1 MVSAH
6 IDRGA
11 GRVDGWF
18 VDVTPIRYVLG
29 TDSKMSALPPPTSA
43 PAGWYP
49 DPYTGGQRYFDGRT
63 WVGDPLPAAP
73 VLETRSE
80 HPRLPMVAALG
91 ALVVLTASLVFGK
104 FVVDELVDREWP
116 LLVYIVV
123 AMLVSYGPSVV
134 WAFVVRR
141 RWGDGTWS
149 SIGWSFRWSDL
160 GWGPLTWLTAVVS
173 EAIIAAVVLTLDVP
187 FTSNVDLDG
196 SGSRDR
202 TYVIAIL
209 VAAVIAAPIVEE
221 IIFRGIVMR
230 GFLSRMPAVMAI
242 VLQGLLFGAAHF
254 DPIRG
259 VGNTGL
265 VAVLAGVGIV
275 LGGASY
281 LFRRIGP
288 AVIAHAILNGVALAI
303 ALSGWFD
310 DVESPFEM
318 LLRLF

>member
-1 MVSAH
+1 
-6 IDRGA
+6 
-11 GRVDGWF
+11 
-18 VDVTPIRYVLG
+18 
-29 TDSKMSALPPPTSA
+29 MSTLPPPTSA

-49 DPYTGGQRYFDGRT
+49 DPYTGGQRYFDGRA
-63 WVGDPLPAAP
+63 WVGDPIPPAP
-73 VLETRSE
+73 VLEVRAE
-80 HPRLPMVAALG
+80 HTDLPMVAAIG
-91 ALVVLTASLVFGK
+91 ALVVLTASLVLGK
-104 FVVDELVDREWP
+104 FVIDELVDQDWP

-123 AMLVSYGPSVV
+123 ATLVSYGPSIA
-134 WAFVVRR
+134 WAFAVRR

-149 SIGWSFRWSDL
+149 SLGWRFRWSDL
-160 GWGPLTWLTAVVS
+160 GWGPLTWVTAVVA
-173 EAIIAAVVLTLDVP
+173 EAVVAAVVLALDVP

-202 TYVIAIL
+202 TYIIALL

-221 IIFRGIVMR
+221 VIFRGIVMR
-230 GFLSRMPAVMAI
+230 GFLSRMPVVMAI

-288 AVIAHAILNGVALAI
+288 AVIAHAILNGVALAL
-303 ALSGWFD
+303 ALSGILD
-310 DVESPFEM
+310 DVDSPFEM
-318 LLRLF
+318 VLMLPTLL

>member
-1 MVSAH
+1 
-6 IDRGA
+6 
-11 GRVDGWF
+11 
-18 VDVTPIRYVLG
+18 
-29 TDSKMSALPPPTSA
+29 MSTLPPPTSA

-49 DPYTGGQRYFDGRT
+49 DPYTGGQRYFDGRQ
-63 WVGDPLPAAP
+63 WVGEPLPP
-73 VLETRSE
+73 TPTLETSAGHRD
-80 HPRLPMVAALG
+80 LPMTAAVG
-91 ALVVLTASLVFGK
+91 ALVVLTASLVLGK
-104 FVVDELVDREWP
+104 FVVDELVGRDWP

-123 AMLVSYGPSVV
+123 AVVVSYGPSVA
-134 WAFVVRR
+134 WAIVVLR

-173 EAIIAAVVLTLDVP
+173 EAAVAAVVIALDVP

-202 TYVIAIL
+202 TYIIAIL

-221 IIFRGIVMR
+221 VVFRGIVMR
-230 GFLSRMPAVMAI
+230 GFLSRMPALIAI
-242 VLQGLLFGAAHF
+242 VLQGALFGAAHF

-275 LGGASY
+275 LGGAAY
-281 LFRRIGP
+281 LLRRIGP
-288 AVIAHAILNGVALAI
+288 AVIAHAILNGVALAL
-303 ALSGWFD
+303 ALSGVLD
-310 DVESPFEM
+310 DVDSPLDTVLM
-318 LLRLF
+318 LFF